1 MQTQASPFRRS
12 ILSNDGT
19 RIAVYD
25 YHPRCSKTILL
36 IHGWPLSHKIYEYQ
50 TERLVY
56 MGYRIVT
63 LDLRGFGNSD
73 TPVCGY
79 CYDQMA
85 HDIYHVV
92 TALNLRRFILT
103 GFSMGGAVV
112 LRYMRLFRGYGVRK
126 LILLAAA
133 APCWTRRP
141 GFPYGLTRSYVDQLI
156 DQAMTDRPQLAYE
169 FSHNQLFASEHSEAL
184 KDWFQEIALSASG
197 IGTVQSAIALRDE
210 DGREDL
216 GYVHVPTWIIHGAK
230 DTVVS
235 DDLACIQHENIP
247 GSELITLADSAHGIM
262 YDELELFNHFFFGA
276 VSC

>member
-1 MQTQASPFRRS
+1 MRTQAPPFRRS
-12 ILSNDGT
+12 VISNDGT

-25 YHPRCSKTILL
+25 YNPRCSKTILL

-50 TERLVY
+50 TERLVC
-56 MGYRIVT
+56 MGYRVVT

-85 HDIYHVV
+85 RDIYHVV
-92 TALNLRRFILT
+92 NALGLRHFILT
-103 GFSMGGAVV
+103 GFSMGGAIV

-133 APCWTRRP
+133 APSWTRRP
-141 GFPYGLTRSYVDQLI
+141 GFPYGLTRSYVNQLI
-156 DQAMTDRPQLAYE
+156 EQAMTDRPQLAYD
-169 FSHNQLFASEHSEAL
+169 FGHNQLFASDHSDPV
-184 KDWFQEIALSASG
+184 KNWFQDISLSASG

-216 GYVHVPTWIIHGAK
+216 RFVQVPTWIIHGAK

-235 DDLACIQHENIP
+235 SDLARIQHENIP
-247 GSELITLADSAHGIM
+247 GSVLITLPDSAHGIM
-262 YDELELFNHFFFGA
+262 YDELELFNHYFFEA
-276 VSC
+276 IR